1 MINPKMH
8 KQGSPEWVLA
18 KFLEAWKRRSWK
30 QMVDYVRIIP
40 VFDTISSTSAMS
52 EPHEALKAR
61 FNPELID
68 ARLIQANARTPAV
81 TEYLVEIEYK
91 ASSVAQKKVV
101 SKIRLYS
108 KLTEHIVEAVWE
120 VDPTTIVLEI
130 EPIRKAEPKPVAD
143 KTQVE
148 EETASVESH
157 EDEPEDELKK
167 VEKRGKKVSKE
178 PEPEA

>member
-18 KFLEAWKRRSWK
+18 KFLDAWKRRAWK
-30 QMVDYVRIIP
+30 RMVDYIR
-40 VFDTISSTSAMS
+40 SSWLDIYT
-52 EPHEALKAR
+52 EPDSWLKLT

-91 ASSVAQKKVV
+91 APFAAPKKVV

-108 KLTEHIVEAVWE
+108 EIRPFQEVVWG
-120 VDPTTIVLEI
+120 VDPATIILEI
-130 EPIRKAEPKPVAD
+130 EPVRKPEIKEAEK
-143 KTQVE
+143 K
-148 EETASVESH
+148 
-157 EDEPEDELKK
+157 DEPEEKK
-167 VEKRGKKVSKE
+167 AVTKSGKTPRKSRSKT
-178 PEPEA
+178 